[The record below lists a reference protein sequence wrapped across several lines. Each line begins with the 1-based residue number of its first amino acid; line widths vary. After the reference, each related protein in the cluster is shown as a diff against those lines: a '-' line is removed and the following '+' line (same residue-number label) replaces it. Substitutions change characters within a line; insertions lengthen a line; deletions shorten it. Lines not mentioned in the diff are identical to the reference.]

1 MAADLA
7 AALERSGNVHNIVL
21 SPANELISKIIRAK
35 AEHRLCRTPRLFNL
49 SQEISRLSA
58 LIFKLKP
65 DIIQVYEPM
74 AAYMAKRACKSL
86 KKQQQPPCIGVI
98 SSYPDRYLF
107 LRAYK
112 FCTALCCVSW
122 EQRKLLV
129 NKGLQARRLD
139 LLHIPYGV
147 NEQQCN
153 PHFQPSADKLAQWRT
168 QHPEANGKLTLCI
181 PGAISPLHGLEDLAD
196 IMKRLLQQG
205 IPTHAYIAG
214 DTKVADSAYLKK
226 LNDTFAAESLSNH
239 ISWIGARP
247 DLREVLCCCDVTL
260 SLAHGSATCDRPVL
274 EALALGRPV
283 IGYDHGIV
291 GELLEAFL
299 PEGRVTPHDTAA
311 VADILSQ
318 WHMYAPSTITEV
330 PQPYRLS
337 DTVNSFLKLYQSH
350 IKSGDSGTK

>member
-7 AALERSGNVHNIVL
+7 AALERSGKVHNIVL
-21 SPANELISKIIRAK
+21 SPANELISKLIRAK
-35 AEHRLCRTPRLFNL
+35 AEHRLCRTPQLLTL
-49 SQEISRLSA
+49 SQEINRLSS
-58 LIFKLKP
+58 LLFKLKP
-65 DIIQVYEPM
+65 DIIQVYEPI
-74 AAYMAKRACKSL
+74 AAYMVKKAYKLL

-107 LRAYK
+107 LKAYK
-112 FCTALCCVSW
+112 YCTALTCLSW
-122 EQRKLLV
+122 EQRKLLL

-139 LLHIPYGV
+139 LVHIPYGV
-147 NEQQCN
+147 NEQQCH
-153 PHFQPSADKLAQWRT
+153 PRFQPSVDKSTQWRT
-168 QHPEANGKLTLCI
+168 QHPEASGKLTLCV

-214 DTKVADSAYLKK
+214 ETKKADPSYMKK
-226 LNDTFAAESLSNH
+226 LDDIYAASSLSNH

-247 DLREVLCCCDVTL
+247 DLREVLCACDVTL
-260 SLAHGSATCDRPVL
+260 SLAHSPATYDRPVL

-299 PEGRVTPHDTAA
+299 PEGKVKPNDTAA

-318 WHMYAPSTITEV
+318 WHLYTPSTATEI
-330 PQPYRLS
+330 PSLYRLS
-337 DTVNSFLKLYQSH
+337 DTVSSFLKLYYSH
-350 IKSGDSGTK
+350 IRTSDDSAQ